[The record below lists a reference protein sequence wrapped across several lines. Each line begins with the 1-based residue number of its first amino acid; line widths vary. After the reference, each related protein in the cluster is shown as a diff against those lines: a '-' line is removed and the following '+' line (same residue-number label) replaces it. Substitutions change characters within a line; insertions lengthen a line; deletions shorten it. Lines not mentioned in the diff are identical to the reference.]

1 MSPCPR
7 GCDQRDRKW
16 KLPASKGESLEAGVS
31 SLLLYSA
38 NQSDQRAN
46 PDSGLQGRDADP
58 AFGGRKVEESMTSLI
73 FWTSPCPSH
82 DVFTGFSL
90 ISVGTEAPEI
100 TAPLVPLW
108 TVAIASH

>member
-1 MSPCPR
+1 M
-7 GCDQRDRKW
+7 
-16 KLPASKGESLEAGVS
+16 S

-58 AFGGRKVEESMTSLI
+58 AFGGWKVEESMTSLI
-73 FWTSPCPSH
+73 FCTSPCQSH
-82 DVFTGFSL
+82 DVFTGFAL

-100 TAPLVPLW
+100 TAPLGPLW